1 VSIRDVAR
9 TAGVSHQ
16 TVSRV
21 INGQPGVR
29 EPTREGVLA
38 AIRELGF
45 RPNQAARALASG
57 QTRAVTVLTPNT
69 TRYGY
74 AATLQGIEEAA
85 RAAGFAVGICVL
97 DSSAPAAVRATVERA
112 ASEPTAGGVIVIAYD
127 LAGVRTLQ
135 AIPPG
140 VALAAAVEASEA
152 KRRRQHPC
160 VWLDDRVGATAA
172 TRYLLELGH
181 RTVHYV
187 SIPSSTGTS
196 DRTRGWRLALEEAGV
211 VVPALVPGGWTP
223 ESGYAAGRRLAADE
237 EVTAVLCGND
247 DLALGVLY
255 AMREAGRPVPGEVSV
270 VGFDDAPQ
278 SAFYAPSLTTVRQD
292 FVGLGRDCFRL
303 LRREHDQLAEQ
314 EASTVS
320 DPRLIIR
327 ASAGP
332 PVRAGRRRRET
343 R

>member
-1 VSIRDVAR
+1 MSIRDVAR
-9 TAGVSHQ
+9 AAGVSHQ

-29 EPTREGVLA
+29 ESTREGVLA
-38 AIRELGF
+38 SIRELGF

-85 RAAGFAVGICVL
+85 RAAGFSVGIRVL
-97 DSSAPAAVRATVERA
+97 ESSAPAAVRATVEQA
-112 ASEPTAGGVIVIAYD
+112 CEPAAGGVIVIAYD
-127 LAGVRTLQ
+127 LAGVRTLR

-140 VALAAAVEASEA
+140 VAVAAAVEAAERNT
-152 KRRRQHPC
+152 RRRHAC
-160 VWLDDRVGATAA
+160 AWLDDRAGAAAA
-172 TRYLLELGH
+172 TRHLLQLGH

-187 SIPSSTGTS
+187 SIPSSTGTG

-211 VVPALVPGGWTP
+211 VVPDPIPGGWSP
-223 ESGYAAGRRLAADE
+223 ESGYAAGRLLAADE
-237 EVTAVLCGND
+237 AVTAVLCGND

-255 AMREAGRPVPGEVSV
+255 AMREAGRPVPDEVSV

-292 FVGLGRDCFRL
+292 FVGLGRDCFHL
-303 LRREHDQLAEQ
+303 LRREHEGLARQ
-314 EASTVS
+314 EASTAS
-320 DPRLIIR
+320 DPELIIR

-332 PVRAGRRRRET
+332 PARGPHRR
-343 R
+343 